1 MLVVG
6 ELINSTRKVIRPAI
20 ESQDAAFIQ
29 DLAQKQADAG
39 AHYID
44 CNAAT
49 VGVERE
55 PEMLSWVVQKV
66 QEVVDLPC
74 AIDSPNAA
82 AMVSALQVHRGKPMI
97 NSITAEQAKLDSL
110 LPVVEKNACKVI
122 ALCMGDG
129 GMPQDV
135 EERLKNARL
144 LVERLRDVGVADE
157 DIYLDPL
164 VCPVSTDSR
173 FGKIVIDTLRAMKA
187 EFPEVQTIC
196 GLSNVSFG
204 LPERKWINRAFM
216 VLTMAAGLDAV
227 IIDPLDRVMMA
238 LIYAAEATLGKDEFC
253 MEYLS
258 AARSGRLE
266 GLQ

>member
-1 MLVVG
+1 
-6 ELINSTRKVIRPAI
+6 
-20 ESQDAAFIQ
+20 
-29 DLAQKQADAG
+29 
-39 AHYID
+39 
-44 CNAAT
+44 
-49 VGVERE
+49 
-55 PEMLSWVVQKV
+55 
-66 QEVVDLPC
+66 
-74 AIDSPNAA
+74 
-82 AMVSALQVHRGKPMI
+82 
-97 NSITAEQAKLDSL
+97 
-110 LPVVEKNACKVI
+110 
-122 ALCMGDG
+122 
-129 GMPQDV
+129 MPQDV